1 MKFKVYDLNTINQA
15 KAELGFNPNSL
26 NLTVFLGPG
35 NTAAM
40 ISYLTMFARDYYNLS
55 FEQNGLLLIKRS
67 KATNKIIKEDYTFIP
82 NEEIQSIQFKSG
94 LLMHRLFVTDRSGK
108 RTIFRTS
115 RFWLGIPWRTQS
127 VKQVADSY
135 GRQ

>member
-40 ISYLTMFARDYYNLS
+40 ISYSSAPARQP
-55 FEQNGLLLIKRS
+55 E
-67 KATNKIIKEDYTFIP
+67 
-82 NEEIQSIQFKSG
+82 
-94 LLMHRLFVTDRSGK
+94 
-108 RTIFRTS
+108 
-115 RFWLGIPWRTQS
+115 
-127 VKQVADSY
+127 
-135 GRQ
+135 